1 MTRTDRPDPIR
12 SDPTR
17 AGRGGVGALIQRHPL
32 VAFFTL
38 ALGMSWLAWAPWILS
53 QDGLG
58 VLPFSFPT
66 VLGSTQLTGMLFGA
80 YLGPLGAA
88 FIVTAVTTGRAGLR
102 VWVGRLLRW
111 RVAPR
116 WYVVALLAVPIS
128 VIALGA
134 LASGGTLQAPS
145 LAALGLYVPMLAF
158 QMLTTGLAEEPGW
171 RDFALPPLQER
182 YGPLG
187 AAAILGPLWG
197 AWHLPLFLS
206 ADWGGWPHVTWVA
219 VLQFVAFSALFN
231 VAVMWLF
238 NRSGQSLPIVM
249 LFHVSLNTT
258 VSVFWAEMFP
268 TVDDAI
274 GVLLVG
280 SAVATAAIIA
290 LTRGRLGLPR
300 STPLL
305 GSRGAR
311 SERIA
316 A

>member
-1 MTRTDRPDPIR
+1 MTRTDLE
-12 SDPTR
+12 PTR
-17 AGRGGVGALIQRHPL
+17 TGGVANAIRRRPL
-32 VAFFTL
+32 VAFFAL
-38 ALGMSWLAWAPWILS
+38 ALGMSWLAWTPWILS
-53 QDGLG
+53 EDGLG

-66 VLGSTQLTGMLFGA
+66 VLGSTQITGMLFGA

-88 FIVTAVTTGRAGLR
+88 FIVTVVTSGRAGLR

-116 WYVVALLAVPIS
+116 WYAVALLAVPVS
-128 VIALGA
+128 VLALGV
-134 LASGGTLQAPS
+134 LASGGTVQAPS
-145 LAALGLYVPMLAF
+145 VAAIALYVPMLAF
-158 QMLTTGLAEEPGW
+158 QMVTTGLAEEPGW

-182 YGPLG
+182 FGPLG

-197 AWHLPLFLS
+197 AWHLPLFLT
-206 ADWGGWPHVTWVA
+206 ADWGAWPNVTVLHVV
-219 VLQFVAFSALFN
+219 QFVAFSALFN

-280 SAVATAAIIA
+280 SAVAAAAILL

-305 GSRGAR
+305 GTRTPR
-311 SERIA
+311 SERMA

>member
-1 MTRTDRPDPIR
+1 MTRTDLE
-12 SDPTR
+12 PTR
-17 AGRGGVGALIQRHPL
+17 TGGGVAALIRRRPL
-32 VAFFTL
+32 VAFFAL
-38 ALGMSWLAWAPWILS
+38 ALGMSWLAWTPWILS
-53 QDGLG
+53 EDGLG

-66 VLGSTQLTGMLFGA
+66 VLGSTQITGMLFGA

-88 FIVTAVTTGRAGLR
+88 FIVTVVTSGRAGLR

-116 WYVVALLAVPIS
+116 WYAVALLAVPVS
-128 VIALGA
+128 VLALGA
-134 LASGGTLQAPS
+134 LASGGTVQAPS
-145 LAALGLYVPMLAF
+145 VAAIALYVPMLAF
-158 QMLTTGLAEEPGW
+158 QMVTTGLAEEPGW

-182 YGPLG
+182 FGPLG

-197 AWHLPLFLS
+197 AWHLPLFLT
-206 ADWGGWPHVTWVA
+206 ADWGAWPDVT
-219 VLQFVAFSALFN
+219 VLDVVQFVAFSAFFN

-280 SAVATAAIIA
+280 SAVAAAAIIV

-305 GSRGAR
+305 GTRTPR
-311 SERIA
+311 SERMA

>member
-1 MTRTDRPDPIR
+1 MTRTDLE
-12 SDPTR
+12 PTR
-17 AGRGGVGALIQRHPL
+17 TGGVANAIRRRPL
-32 VAFFTL
+32 VAFFAL
-38 ALGMSWLAWAPWILS
+38 ALGMSWLAWTPWILS
-53 QDGLG
+53 EDGLG

-66 VLGSTQLTGMLFGA
+66 VLGSTQITGMLFGA

-88 FIVTAVTTGRAGLR
+88 FIVTVVTSGRAGLR

-116 WYVVALLAVPIS
+116 WYAVALLAVPVS
-128 VIALGA
+128 VLALGA
-134 LASGGTLQAPS
+134 LASGGTVQAPG
-145 LAALGLYVPMLAF
+145 LAAIALYVPMLAF
-158 QMLTTGLAEEPGW
+158 QMVTTGLAEEPGW

-182 YGPLG
+182 FGPLG

-197 AWHLPLFLS
+197 AWHLPLFLT
-206 ADWGGWPHVTWVA
+206 ADWGAWPNVT
-219 VLQFVAFSALFN
+219 VLDVVQFVAFSALFN

-268 TVDDAI
+268 AVDDAI

-280 SAVATAAIIA
+280 SAVAAAAILL

-305 GSRGAR
+305 GTRTPR
-311 SERIA
+311 SERMA